1 MASMIGYEGS
11 FWLVA
16 VLLVLAVGL
25 AAALVRATREHTA
38 TPARSRRPR

>member
-16 VLLVLAVGL
+16 VLLVLALGL
-25 AAALVRATREHTA
+25 AGALVRATRERHR
-38 TPARSRRPR
+38 TPVRTRRPR

>member
-11 FWLVA
+11 LWLVA
-16 VLLVLAVGL
+16 VLLVLVLGL
-25 AAALVRATREHTA
+25 AAALVRATRKRHS